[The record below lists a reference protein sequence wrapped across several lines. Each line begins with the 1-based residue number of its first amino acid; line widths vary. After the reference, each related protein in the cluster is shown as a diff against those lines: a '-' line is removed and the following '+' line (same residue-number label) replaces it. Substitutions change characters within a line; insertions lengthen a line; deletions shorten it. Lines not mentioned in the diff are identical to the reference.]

1 MSDKPSARSKT
12 PYVPRDNRAQAE
24 LQLAKHPQADLAR
37 AASAEKMLHE
47 LQVHQI
53 ELQMQNEEL
62 RQAHIALEESRDRYL
77 DLFEFA
83 PIGYF
88 TLDANNLIAEVNFVG
103 AALLGEDRK
112 KLLLKPFSKF
122 IVAEESDQFYL
133 RMSRLSRD
141 EVQQNYDIQIKR
153 DDASTRYVH
162 VDAMRVKK
170 NDGSVTFRITLTD
183 ITKSKR
189 IEAALKESEQRL
201 NFAFKGSGDGM
212 WDWDANTGQVH
223 YSKQWKSMLGYN
235 DEELKNEFKEW
246 ETRVHPDDLGPA
258 LADINDY
265 LEGKTP
271 TYSNQHRLLCKD
283 GRYKWILSR
292 GAIVSRNADGKP
304 ARLIGTHTD
313 ITEQKEIEH
322 DLRIAATAFEVQ
334 EGIMVTD
341 THNKIIRVNAAFT
354 RLTGYSAAEAI
365 GKNASLINSRLHD
378 TSFFKAMFEAI
389 NREQYWHGE
398 IWNQRKSCEV
408 FPCLMTVTAVLDNQ
422 GHVANY
428 VGSFSD
434 ISLQKQAEKVLLE
447 AKKQLEK
454 KLERNALELSTI
466 KCESDEVNTALKVM
480 IKMRN
485 SDNLEAKSL
494 LNEELNHEVL
504 PFLQRLKIG
513 NQDVKQIRLV
523 HTLEANLQRLVTS
536 YGSPTSITSSYKNL
550 TPKEIQ
556 VATMVREGFSTKA
569 IASTLSLSPE
579 TISIHRKNIRK
590 KLGLGSKGENLR
602 SYLITFEK

>member
-37 AASAEKMLHE
+37 AATAEKMLHE

-53 ELQMQNEEL
+53 ELEMQNEEL

-271 TYSNQHRLLCKD
+271 TYTNQHRLLCKD

-341 THNKIIRVNAAFT
+341 AHNKIIRVNAAFT

-389 NREQYWHGE
+389 NRERYWHGE

-454 KLERNALELSTI
+454 KLEKNALELTTLRG
-466 KCESDEVNTALKVM
+466 ESDEVNIALKVM

-504 PFLQRLKIG
+504 PFLQRLKSG

>member
-37 AASAEKMLHE
+37 AATAEKMLHE

-53 ELQMQNEEL
+53 ELEMQNEEL
-62 RQAHIALEESRDRYL
+62 RQAHVAIEESRDRYL

-341 THNKIIRVNAAFT
+341 AHNKIIRVNAAFT

-389 NREQYWHGE
+389 NRERYWHGE
-398 IWNQRKSCEV
+398 VWNQRKSFEV

-454 KLERNALELSTI
+454 KLEKNALELTTLRG
-466 KCESDEVNTALKVM
+466 ESDEVNTALKVM

-485 SDNLEAKSL
+485 SENLEAKSL

-504 PFLQRLKIG
+504 PFLQRLKSG

>member
-341 THNKIIRVNAAFT
+341 AHNKIIRVNAAFT

-485 SDNLEAKSL
+485 SENLEAKSL

-504 PFLQRLKIG
+504 PFLQRLKSG

>member
-504 PFLQRLKIG
+504 PFLQRLKSG

>member
-12 PYVPRDNRAQAE
+12 PYVPRDNRAEAE

-37 AASAEKMLHE
+37 AATVEKMLHA

-53 ELQMQNEEL
+53 ELEMQNEQL
-62 RQAHIALEESRDRYL
+62 RQAHIALAESRDRYL

-112 KLLLKPFSKF
+112 KLLLTPFSKY
-122 IVAEESDQFYL
+122 IVAEDCDQFYL
-133 RMSRLSRD
+133 CMSRLSRD
-141 EVQQNYDIQIKR
+141 EVQQNYDLQIKR
-153 DDASTRYVH
+153 DDASTRHVH
-162 VDAMRVKK
+162 LDAMCVKK

-183 ITKSKR
+183 ISKSKR

-212 WDWDANTGQVH
+212 WDWDASTGQVNF
-223 YSKQWKSMLGYN
+223 SKQWKSMLGYH
-235 DEELKNEFKEW
+235 DEELENEFKEW
-246 ETRVHPDDLGPA
+246 ETRVHPEDLSQS

-265 LEGKTP
+265 LEGKVP

-283 GRYKWILSR
+283 GSYKWILSR
-292 GAIVSRNADGKP
+292 GIIVSRNADGKP

-313 ITEQKEIEH
+313 ITEQKDIEQN
-322 DLRIAATAFEVQ
+322 LRISATAFEVQ
-334 EGIMVTD
+334 EGIIVTD
-341 THNKIIRVNAAFT
+341 ANNIIIRVNAAFT
-354 RLTGYSAAEAI
+354 WLTGYSAAEAV
-365 GKNASLINSRLHD
+365 GKNASLISSRLHNA
-378 TSFFKAMFEAI
+378 SFFKNMFNAVNSE
-389 NREQYWHGE
+389 RYWQGE
-398 IWNQRKSCEV
+398 LWNQRKSCEV
-408 FPCLMTVTAVLDNQ
+408 FPCLMTITAVLDNQ
-422 GHVANY
+422 GHVSNY

-434 ISLQKQAEKVLLE
+434 ITLQKQAKTILME
-447 AKKQLEK
+447 AKKQLEI
-454 KLERNALELSTI
+454 KLEKNALELSTF
-466 KCESDEVNTALKVM
+466 KNESDELNTALKVM

-485 SDNLEAKSL
+485 SENLEAKSL

-504 PFLQRLKIG
+504 PFLQRLKSG
-513 NQDVKQIRLV
+513 NQDAKQIHLV

-536 YGSPTSITSSYKNL
+536 YGSPTSITSSYKNF

>member
-1 MSDKPSARSKT
+1 MSDKPSAKSKT
-12 PYVPRDNRAQAE
+12 PYVQRDNRAEAE
-24 LQLAKHPQADLAR
+24 LQLAKHPPADLAR
-37 AASAEKMLHE
+37 AATAEKMLHA

-53 ELQMQNEEL
+53 ELEMQNEQL
-62 RQAHIALEESRDRYL
+62 QQAHIALEESRDRYL

-103 AALLGEDRK
+103 ATLLGEDRK
-112 KLLLKPFSKF
+112 KLLLKPFSKY
-122 IVAEESDQFYL
+122 IVAEDCDQFYL

-141 EVQQNYDIQIKR
+141 KVQQNYDLQIKR
-153 DDASTRYVH
+153 GHASTRHVH
-162 VDAMRVKK
+162 LDAIRVKK
-170 NDGSVTFRITLTD
+170 NDGSVSFRMTLTD

-212 WDWDANTGQVH
+212 WDWDANTGQVNF
-223 YSKQWKSMLGYN
+223 SKQWKSMLGYN
-235 DEELKNEFKEW
+235 DEELKNDFKEW
-246 ETRVHPDDLGPA
+246 ETRVHPEDLSQS

-265 LEGKTP
+265 LEGKAP

-283 GRYKWILSR
+283 GSYKWILSR
-292 GAIVSRNADGKP
+292 GIIVSRNADGKP

-313 ITEQKEIEH
+313 ITEQKDIEQN
-322 DLRIAATAFEVQ
+322 LRISATAFEVQ
-334 EGIMVTD
+334 EGIIVTD
-341 THNKIIRVNAAFT
+341 ANNIIIRVNAAFT
-354 RLTGYSAAEAI
+354 RLTGYSAAEAV
-365 GKNASLINSRLHD
+365 GKNASLISSRLHNA
-378 TSFFKAMFEAI
+378 SFFKTMFNAVNSE
-389 NREQYWHGE
+389 RYWQGE
-398 IWNQRKSCEV
+398 LWNQRKSCEV
-408 FPCLMTVTAVLDNQ
+408 FPCLMTITAVLDNQ
-422 GHVANY
+422 RHVSNY

-434 ISLQKQAEKVLLE
+434 ISLQKQAKTILME
-447 AKKQLEK
+447 AKKQLEI

-466 KCESDEVNTALKVM
+466 KNESDELNTALKVLLN
-480 IKMRN
+480 ICN
-485 SDNLEAKSL
+485 SENLEAKTL
-494 LNEELNHEVL
+494 LNEEINHEVL
-504 PFLQRLKIG
+504 PFLQRLKSG
-513 NQDVKQIRLV
+513 NQDVGQIRLV
-523 HTLEANLQRLVTS
+523 HALEANLHRLVTS

-590 KLGLGSKGENLR
+590 KLGLDSKGENLR

>member
-12 PYVPRDNRAQAE
+12 PYVPRDNRAEAE

-37 AASAEKMLHE
+37 TATAEKMLHE

-53 ELQMQNEEL
+53 ELEMQNEEL
-62 RQAHIALEESRDRYL
+62 QQAHIALEESRDRYL

-88 TLDANNLIAEVNFVG
+88 TLDAHNLIAEVNFVG
-103 AALLGEDRK
+103 AELLGEDRK
-112 KLLLKPFSKF
+112 KLLLKPFSKY

-141 EVQQNYDIQIKR
+141 DVQQNYDLQIKR

-162 VDAMRVKK
+162 VNAMRVKK
-170 NDGSVTFRITLTD
+170 YDGSVTIRMTLTD

-212 WDWDANTGQVH
+212 WDWHADTGQVH
-223 YSKQWKSMLGYN
+223 YSKQWKTMLGYS
-235 DEELKNEFKEW
+235 DEELKDEFKEW
-246 ETRVHPDDLGPA
+246 ETRVHPEDLGPA
-258 LADINDY
+258 LADIRDY

-292 GAIVSRNADGKP
+292 GIIVSRNADGKP

-313 ITEQKEIEH
+313 ITEQKDIEH
-322 DLRIAATAFEVQ
+322 DLRISATAFEVQ

-341 THNKIIRVNAAFT
+341 AKNIIIRVNAAFT
-354 RLTGYSAAEAI
+354 RLTGYSAAEAV
-365 GKNASLINSRLHD
+365 GKNASMINSRLHNA
-378 TSFFKAMFEAI
+378 SFFKAMFEAV
-389 NREQYWHGE
+389 NRERYWQGE

-454 KLERNALELSTI
+454 KLEKNALELTTLRG
-466 KCESDEVNTALKVM
+466 ESEEVNTALKVM

-494 LNEELNHEVL
+494 LNEELSHEVL
-504 PFLQRLKIG
+504 PFLQRLKSG

-523 HTLEANLQRLVTS
+523 DTLEANLQRLVTS